1 MCGSFFQPPKL
12 TLNYSSINS
21 LCCLLLSL
29 AVQTSRAVPSMCP
42 VAQHRKHLGS
52 LYSWGEMGGGRKA
65 IGEKKK
71 ERKRLNA

>member
-1 MCGSFFQPPKL
+1 
-12 TLNYSSINS
+12 
-21 LCCLLLSL
+21 
-29 AVQTSRAVPSMCP
+29 MCP

-71 ERKRLNA
+71 KERD